1 MTLLQPTLQRTSR
14 FARILRPSL
23 SHTRP
28 RRRIRITLQ
37 GSYGGSRTVTCRSWH
52 ASLHDG
58 RAQHTPAGW
67 NRSQILKLR
76 SVGHTRAQ
84 STTSSVAADPNTDA
98 LSESNTGSILG
109 YQSNEAQDVEQT
121 SINNDEHKSESVILT
136 EQPPLDIKQVRSLMY
151 SMPITVADIL
161 HPRELNQTFKSF
173 LAGHSRIMQCM
184 TCSSTDELLP
194 ALARDLNLWLWKADQ
209 DNPSKRSSY
218 LVKKEGEQYSNVA
231 LDTRDRVAPFA
242 ARAWDDLEDAIK
254 ARDLHTINRFRS
266 FHWKSLMHICNDDT
280 EALPSLIVNFRD
292 SKAEVTA
299 NNIQVDRAT
308 DGFAICNDRYDIH
321 VTAKPAKP
329 GCVGQKEQFLEA
341 LVHYCQELRHK
352 ADLKTPYGLHFRDKV
367 WAPAEFLQRA
377 VSLLEYGDI
386 TFFTTPVSRLL
397 GLSGLDIWHSEIRF
411 QKQPDFRPSAVWLDR
426 KPARTLATMHACAQ
440 LKPRLEEAYKT
451 GVLLPQEYQI
461 FARYWDKQLSSS
473 NTSIAAPLSQ
483 EREVTIALPLEDNII
498 SQMLDTL
505 RELRDVGFSQ
515 LDQDWSVGGAL
526 ERTELWTRKERKR
539 AWLDARLKSRRDGRT
554 KYLPFQTSSEV
565 LPVLNEHVASNI
577 LNTIKE
583 NDLTII
589 TAATGSGKTTQ
600 IPQMIF
606 DEYINADNGS
616 MCYIACTQPR
626 RVSTISV
633 AKRVASE
640 RLLPLGDEVG
650 YNVRFDNETPKH
662 RCGINY
668 MTNGLLLRIL
678 ESSPQWLLTT
688 FSHIVL
694 DEVHARDVDADLL
707 LTALKNLMT
716 HPLKEGLVMPKIVL
730 MSATIDAEYFAEYF
744 KDIGVPIKV
753 STLNVPGKSY
763 HVEVQR
769 LQDLLPLLEEQQPHE
784 MKQIMQNKTV
794 NGYIHC
800 QLQAPL
806 EAQSM
811 LQVECSGTET
821 EPGLPDAEVLDDL
834 YVPTRLIPLVID
846 HIMSVSDS
854 GDILI
859 FLPGLSEIE
868 DVEDLITTNTSL
880 ARDFTNSNLYRIF
893 KLHSALYETN
903 FDVFNP
909 VPSGCRRIVLATNIA
924 ETSLTLPDVKFVID
938 TGLSR
943 QNFYEQSSQSGQL
956 RLVWISKAEV
966 TQRRGR
972 VGRTQPGH
980 YFALYSDGQYNM
992 MDERPQPELTRT
1004 SLTQIVLRVQ
1014 ESSAFVTN
1022 TTPKSLPQDANVT
1035 HPGVILLAA
1044 PSAPDQSTIIAAGQ
1058 ELRNLRAVTNDG
1070 QVTALGKVL
1079 SQIPTGPAAAKAILL
1094 GSVFRCLDPLIFSG
1108 AQLEDCPIMA
1118 NATSTGSV
1126 TTLRKQLAASSDDDK
1141 LADAKAFFA
1150 YDNARRT
1157 SDATKIEDMKT
1168 NLFLRH
1174 DTYREISQSSR
1185 QIYGTIKSLLGPAIQ
1200 KEQPLT
1206 EKDVLPP
1213 YLFPHTPPLL
1223 NVNSDNN
1230 DLVKALALSTVGSRL
1245 ALWQRRDWSTA
1256 SHPRVLP
1263 SPRSVNHAS
1272 ARKGVRDQRLKRA
1285 SGDLLAYGVLRILPK
1300 DKYPW
1305 ACETSCV
1312 SALTGILFAE
1322 SLRLIDD
1329 DILVIND
1336 WARYRIKPATGDSK
1350 RAAKIVLEYR
1360 KALDRFLAMA
1370 LQMIALHPN
1379 GLTKV
1384 KTGEMQASDFNV
1396 FLREED
1402 HPYRKIFVDS
1412 VIKILDLDSKARAE
1426 AAEMRRL
1433 DAERIEAPPTP
1444 TDEEDT
1450 ASLSTMPDQLVG
1462 TSIEYELF
1470 KL

>member
-1 MTLLQPTLQRTSR
+1 M
-14 FARILRPSL
+14 
-23 SHTRP
+23 
-28 RRRIRITLQ
+28 
-37 GSYGGSRTVTCRSWH
+37 Y
-52 ASLHDG
+52 
-58 RAQHTPAGW
+58 
-67 NRSQILKLR
+67 
-76 SVGHTRAQ
+76 
-84 STTSSVAADPNTDA
+84 
-98 LSESNTGSILG
+98 
-109 YQSNEAQDVEQT
+109 
-121 SINNDEHKSESVILT
+121 
-136 EQPPLDIKQVRSLMY
+136 PLPM
-151 SMPITVADIL
+151 TVADIL

-173 LAGHSRIMQCM
+173 LAGHSRIMECM
-184 TCSSTDELLP
+184 SCSCIDELLP
-194 ALARDLNLWLWKADQ
+194 ALAKDLNLWLWEAVQ
-209 DNPSKRSSY
+209 DSSSKHSSY
-218 LVKKEGEQYSNVA
+218 LVKKEGVQYGSNV
-231 LDTRDRVAPFA
+231 LDTRDRVSPLA
-242 ARAWDDLEDAIK
+242 AHAWDDLETAIK
-254 ARDLHTINRFRS
+254 AGDLHTINRFRS

-280 EALPSLIVNFRD
+280 EALPSLIVNHRD
-292 SKAEVTA
+292 SKAEITA
-299 NNIQVDRAT
+299 NNMQVDRAT
-308 DGFAICNDRYDIH
+308 DGFAISNDRYDIH

-329 GCVGQKEQFLEA
+329 GSVGQKEQFLEA
-341 LVHYCQELRHK
+341 LVHYCQEIRRK
-352 ADLKTPYGLHFRDKV
+352 ADLKTPHGLHFRDEV

-386 TFFTTPVSRLL
+386 TFFTKPVSRLL
-397 GLSGLDIWHSEIRF
+397 GLSGLDVWHSEIRF

-426 KPARTLATMHACAQ
+426 KPARTLATMRACAQ
-440 LKPRLEEAYKT
+440 LKPRLEEAYKV
-451 GVLLPQEYQI
+451 GVLLPQEYQM
-461 FARYWDKQLSSS
+461 FARYWDKQASSS
-473 NTSIAAPLSQ
+473 NASIAAPLSQ
-483 EREVTIALPLEDNII
+483 EQREVTIALPLEDTIV
-498 SQMLDTL
+498 SQMVDTL
-505 RELRDVGFSQ
+505 RELRNVGFSQ
-515 LDQDWSVGGAL
+515 LGQDWFVRDAL
-526 ERTELWTRKERKR
+526 EVRERETRKQRKR
-539 AWLDARLKSRRDGRT
+539 VWLDTRLKSRRDNR
-554 KYLPFQTSSEV
+554 KKHLPFRATSDA
-565 LPVLNEHVASNI
+565 LPVLNEHIASNI
-577 LNTIKE
+577 LNTIKRS
-583 NDLTII
+583 DLTII

-606 DEYINADNGS
+606 DERIDADNGS

-633 AKRVASE
+633 ATRVATE
-640 RLLPLGDEVG
+640 RQQLVGDEVG
-650 YNVRFDNETPKH
+650 YNVRFNNESPKFG
-662 RCGINY
+662 CGINY

-678 ESSPQWLLTT
+678 ETSPQWLLTT

-694 DEVHARDVDADLL
+694 DEVHARDIDADLL

-716 HPLKEGLVMPKIVL
+716 HPLEEGLVMPKIVL

-744 KDIGVPIKV
+744 NDIDVPIKV
-753 STLNVPGKSY
+753 STIKVPGKSY

-769 LQDLLPLLEEQQPHE
+769 LQDLLPLLEEKQPQE
-784 MKQIMQNKTV
+784 MKQVMQNKLASA
-794 NGYIHC
+794 YIHS
-800 QLQAPL
+800 QLQAPP
-806 EAQSM
+806 EAQSL
-811 LQVECSGTET
+811 LQAESSTTDT
-821 EPGLPDAEVLDDL
+821 EPDTPDAEVLDDV

-846 HIMSVSDS
+846 HIISISDS
-854 GDILI
+854 GDILV

-868 DVEDLITTNTSL
+868 ETEDLITTNTSL
-880 ARDFTNSNLYRIF
+880 GRDFTDSNLYRIF

-980 YFALYSDGQYNM
+980 YFALYSDEQYNT

-1014 ESSAFVTN
+1014 ASSAFVTN
-1022 TTPKSLPQDANVT
+1022 TAPKSLPQDANVT
-1035 HPGVILLAA
+1035 HPGAILLAA

-1058 ELRNLRAVTNDG
+1058 ELRNLKAVTNDG

-1079 SQIPTGPAAAKAILL
+1079 SQMSTGPAAAKAILL
-1094 GSVFRCLDPLIFSG
+1094 GMVFRCLDPLIFSG

-1118 NATSTGSV
+1118 NAASTGSV
-1126 TTLRKQLAASSDDDK
+1126 TTLRKQLAATSDDDK

-1157 SDATKIEDMKT
+1157 SDTTKIEDMKT
-1168 NLFLRH
+1168 TMFLRH

-1185 QIYGTIKSLLGPAIQ
+1185 QIYATIKPMLGPLTK
-1200 KEQPLT
+1200 KEHPPT
-1206 EKDVLPP
+1206 KENAPPP
-1213 YLFPHTPPLL
+1213 YLFPQTPPTL
-1223 NVNSDNN
+1223 NVNSANH

-1245 ALWQRRDWSTA
+1245 ALWQRRDWSTS

-1285 SGDLLAYGVLRILPK
+1285 AGDLLAYGVLRILPK

-1322 SLRLIDD
+1322 SLRLVDD

-1336 WARYRIKPATGDSK
+1336 WARYRIKPTTGDSK
-1350 RAAKIVLEYR
+1350 RAAKILLEYR

-1370 LQMIALHPN
+1370 LQMISLHPIV
-1379 GLTKV
+1379 LAKV
-1384 KTGEMQASDFNV
+1384 RSGEMQNSDFNV

-1402 HPYRKIFVDS
+1402 HPFRKIFVDS
-1412 VIKILDLDSKARAE
+1412 VVRILELDSKARAE
-1426 AAEMRRL
+1426 AAETRRL
-1433 DAERIEAPPTP
+1433 DAEGIETP
-1444 TDEEDT
+1444 ATTAEEGDVAT
-1450 ASLSTMPDQLVG
+1450 LSAVP
-1462 TSIEYELF
+1462 EELGGVST
-1470 KL
+1470 